1 MARLVRRSLGEGGS
15 AASYGA
21 AVLHAPQVR
30 IIYSPFQTWHG
41 VAHRAQTAEAVS
53 FHSAMKHSSAFT
65 PQYEA
70 FASLIR

>member
-30 IIYSPFQTWHG
+30 FMAQ
-41 VAHRAQTAEAVS
+41 RAASYFCVLDTPEACKTQ
-53 FHSAMKHSSAFT
+53 SAS
-65 PQYEA
+65 
-70 FASLIR
+70 